1 MDFQFS
7 TNFGEVTTHCSMG
20 HEAFAHWLN
29 IEVSAN
35 PTLINKIVS
44 SLEQATQLTPGKEIS
59 FIGSEYSLFISADEV
74 LVKANHFT
82 LNEDDLEQNFH
93 YYDAESFAGCG
104 REDFIHFITAY
115 ITFIK
120 ERR

>member
-29 IEVSAN
+29 IEVRSN
-35 PTLINKIVS
+35 PELINKVLS
-44 SLEQATQLTPGKEIS
+44 SLEQALKLMPGEEIS
-59 FIGSEYSLFISADEV
+59 LIGSEYSLFISLDEV
-74 LVKANHFT
+74 VAKANHFT
-82 LNEDDLEQNFH
+82 LTEDELEEDFH

-104 REDFIHFITAY
+104 REDFIHFINAY
-115 ITFIK
+115 ISFIK
-120 ERR
+120 EKR